1 MGTMYLTRRL
11 VTGLCI
17 TNYFEEII
25 IFNLTSYI
33 NYTFFLNISEF
44 LLQHIGQVLK
54 AKDKQFVQYLSILE
68 T

>member
-17 TNYFEEII
+17 TNYFEGII
-25 IFNLTSYI
+25 IFNLISYV
-33 NYTFFLNISEF
+33 NYTFFNISEF